1 MCIRDRSRSA
11 TVTVA
16 YIMKQQGLCL
26 GDAYK
31 FVKELR
37 PVISPNLNFMGQLLK
52 YEKNRR
58 NGDCSWGCHPWWLV
72 TLLSRIMVALFWCTR
87 VWYSV
92 DAEIL
97 PHTPPLQRLFNREP
111 KTKETIG
118 PHLTFVYTTIEN
130 IKYEEVFNNIIL
142 SII

>member
-1 MCIRDRSRSA
+1 MACHVV
-11 TVTVA
+11 VTH
-16 YIMKQQGLCL
+16 YGC
-26 GDAYK
+26 
-31 FVKELR
+31 
-37 PVISPNLNFMGQLLK
+37 VILMFG
-52 YEKNRR
+52 
-58 NGDCSWGCHPWWLV
+58 
-72 TLLSRIMVALFWCTR
+72 
-87 VWYSV
+87 YSV